1 MQTDDLKL
9 QELVEFGDGEIDLHG
24 RRLVLHSLDAF
35 AQFRRDLTETVGEE
49 QARRILTRFGYFWGQ
64 ADAAAMTRIFD
75 WDSVE
80 EWLRAGTRMM
90 TLQGVG
96 KTVVEELELQE
107 EKGRVRIELVWHGSG
122 EAEEQLLELGKSE
135 DPACWILMGYASG
148 YASFCTGM
156 DVYFIEQEC
165 RAAGDSICRA
175 VGRDAESWGEEVE
188 EYATYFRADEIQEK
202 ILNLTEELKRKNRQL
217 AEERRRSARLKQ
229 DTKPPFAE
237 VRSKAFARV
246 LDVANRVAGYDSSLV
261 ISGESGVGKE
271 VLARHIHRLSH
282 RQDGPFVPVNCGAL
296 PETLLESELFGHVE
310 GAFTGAT
317 EDRAGLFQE
326 AEGGTLFL
334 DEVGE
339 MSPSLQLKLLRALQE
354 KEVRRVGESTTRK
367 VDCRVM
373 AATNRDLNRA
383 IQEGDFRE
391 DLYYRLAVIEIDIPP
406 LRERRADILP
416 LARYFVDRFSEK
428 LDMPE
433 LRLDSSSLEY
443 LRSYDWPGNVR
454 ELENAM
460 ERAAVLSR
468 DDVIRPEDLPVSVQ
482 EGEAAGETGSVQRT
496 LEEAEMDHIRRVLE
510 HTDGNRTQAAQ
521 MLDISPSTLWRKL
534 KKEEGGE
541 G

>member
-1 MQTDDLKL
+1 MQTNDLKL